1 MVRFGGGGRALP
13 RGKRTEFWP
22 RITRIDTDAAR
33 HYRWEMKR
41 GLTWVSFFLAVAVW
55 AGAAEKPPFPHARLG
70 VANGC
75 FVESVALVDAWQAT
89 VGAETWVKLLRWGA
103 MEEAEVVAG
112 HAVAVGEVRG
122 KLWCWDVNFGW
133 NALPIETAQRD
144 AAEVVA
150 GPVVAR
156 YAKVKAQFPLYM
168 ADFPQAA
175 GAAGAQ
181 SSSANEAIRDASIA
195 GERLAR
201 RRPVNVVVFTQGT
214 GESARENAAAVF
226 VFGGRYCVYVP
237 EVGTVPFRV
246 QGGVENLRLIQ
257 QLLRR
262 MVGDVGVVRKV

>member
-1 MVRFGGGGRALP
+1 MAWCSVFFGL
-13 RGKRTEFWP
+13 
-22 RITRIDTDAAR
+22 
-33 HYRWEMKR
+33 
-41 GLTWVSFFLAVAVW
+41 VAW

-75 FVESVALVDAWQAT
+75 FVESVALLDAWQAAM
-89 VGAETWVKLLRWGA
+89 GKESWARLLRWGA
-103 MEEAEVVAG
+103 TEEAEVVAG
-112 HAVAVGEVRG
+112 HAVAVGEARG

-133 NALPIETAQRD
+133 SALAVDAGQKD

-156 YAKVKAQFPLYM
+156 YVKIKAQFPLYM

-175 GAAGAQ
+175 GAVWAQ
-181 SSSANEAIRDASIA
+181 ATNPNDAIRDASTV

-201 RRPVNVVVFTQGT
+201 ARPVNVVVFAQGA
-214 GESARENAAAVF
+214 GDAARENAAAVF

-237 EVGTVPFRV
+237 DVGTVPFRV

-262 MVGDVGVVRKV
+262 MVGDVGVVRKL